1 MQEMIYQAIDSLN
14 KGEYPEE
21 KLNAII
27 GRLPEAR
34 AADDMDALFIMG
46 DALVSGGLH
55 DYAEKVYLH
64 LYRNTEHD
72 DEVLA
77 YLVDLMITDN
87 RLDEALSLVN
97 SSETTPAVLMLKAE
111 IFQQLNMNDIAL
123 KALFDAKEMT
133 DDPIIDFAIAELY
146 FHDGDLPEANRHYTI
161 LLNQEI
167 EQVNQVDINL
177 RLAEINMNLLNLEE
191 ARDHFGAA
199 REENFSNDDWY
210 REALLEYQLQEYDK
224 AISLLEKVLDN
235 EPYYMNAYILLMNIH
250 ETQHDL
256 PEAIATM
263 ERYLGENDKN
273 PLAYFH
279 LGRLHFR
286 TSRPEDALGYFDKA
300 IRLDQDY
307 DDAYLMLFETLLKLD
322 AAEDIDD
329 YLHDFDHHALSGES
343 LYLLAKI
350 YAENEDDEKA
360 MQYYSEASGLIG
372 ESLEFYEDYY
382 GYLTEIR
389 HPLRKDILDKLIE
402 MDPANIRW
410 QDEKE
415 RLFDED
421 GEL

>member
-1 MQEMIYQAIDSLN
+1 MQEMIYQATDSLN

-21 KLNAII
+21 KLNAIVNNLSEVKDA
-27 GRLPEAR
+27 GDLE
-34 AADDMDALFIMG
+34 ALFIMG

-64 LYRNTEHD
+64 LYHNTDHD
-72 DEVLA
+72 DEVIA
-77 YLVDLMITDN
+77 YLTDLMITDN
-87 RLDEALSLVN
+87 RLDEALSLIN
-97 SSETTPAVLMLKAE
+97 SSKRTPVVLMLKAE

-123 KALFDAKEMT
+123 KSLFDAKSMT

-146 FHDGDLPEANRHYTI
+146 FHDGDLPEANRHYQ
-161 LLNQEI
+161 LLINQEI
-167 EQVNQVDINL
+167 EQVNQIDINL

-191 ARDHFGAA
+191 ARECFASA
-199 REENFSNDDWY
+199 REESFSNDDWY

-224 AISLLEKVLDN
+224 AIKLLEKVLDN
-235 EPYYMNAYILLMNIH
+235 EPYYMNAYILLMNIY

-256 PEAIATM
+256 PGAVGIM
-263 ERYLGENDKN
+263 EKYLSENDSN

-286 TSRPEDALGYFDKA
+286 SNEPGNALEYFKKA
-300 IRLDQDY
+300 IELDQDY
-307 DDAYLMLFETLLKLD
+307 DDAYLMLFETLLKMD
-322 AAEDIDD
+322 AAEEIEDF
-329 YLHDFDHHALSGES
+329 LGEFDHHALSGES

-360 MQYYSEASGLIG
+360 MKYYSEASGLIG

-382 GYLTEIR
+382 YYLSEIR
-389 HPLRKDILDKLIE
+389 DPLRKDILEKLLE
-402 MDPANIRW
+402 MDPSNIKW

-415 RLFDED
+415 RLMDEHS
-421 GEL
+421 EL

>member
-1 MQEMIYQAIDSLN
+1 MIYQAIDSLN

-27 GRLPEAR
+27 GRLSGVRE
-34 AADDMDALFIMG
+34 ADDMDALFIMG

-87 RLDEALSLVN
+87 RLDEALSLIN
-97 SSETTPAVLMLKAE
+97 SSKRTPVVLMLKAE

-123 KALFDAKEMT
+123 KSLFDAKSMT
-133 DDPIIDFAIAELY
+133 EDPIIDFAIAELY
-146 FHDGDLPEANRHYTI
+146 FHDGDLSEANRHYQ
-161 LLNQEI
+161 LLINQGI
-167 EQVNQVDINL
+167 EQVNQIDINL

-191 ARDHFGAA
+191 ARECFASA
-199 REENFSNDDWY
+199 REDSFSNDDWY

-224 AISLLEKVLDN
+224 AIKLLEKVLDN
-235 EPYYMNAYILLMNIH
+235 EPYYMNAYILLMNIY

-256 PEAIATM
+256 QGAVGIM
-263 ERYLGENDKN
+263 EKYLTENDSN

-286 TSRPEDALGYFDKA
+286 TNQPENALEYFKKA
-300 IRLDQDY
+300 IKLDQDY
-307 DDAYLMLFETLLKLD
+307 DDAYLMLFETLLKMD
-322 AAEDIDD
+322 AAEEIDEHLD
-329 YLHDFDHHALSGES
+329 EFDHHALSGES

-360 MQYYSEASGLIG
+360 MNYYREAAGLIG

-382 GYLTEIR
+382 YYLSEIR
-389 HPLRKDILDKLIE
+389 DPLRKEILEKLLE
-402 MDPANIRW
+402 MDPSNIKW

-415 RLFDED
+415 RLMDED
-421 GEL
+421 SEL